1 MYIKF
6 ENPHTQHAFEEIA
19 EKGPGGSLKVVRRWR
34 LFGDRA
40 IRGNPASIARLLH
53 ENEELLNRRW
63 GRFAILTENAEESA
77 ELGTVFY
84 GRLGEVWELEE

>member
-6 ENPHTQHAFEEIA
+6 ENPHAQRAFEEIA
-19 EKGPGGSLKVVRRWR
+19 QEDPGGALKVVRRWR

-63 GRFAILTENAEESA
+63 GRFAILMENAEESA
-77 ELGTVFY
+77 ELDTFFY
-84 GRLGEVWELEE
+84 GRIGEVWEPEE